1 MVQAAANQ
9 MQTPLIQKSNANN
22 ISNPSSES
30 NSILLSAELNEPPLD
45 KSDFQE
51 LNVAF
56 AALFGN
62 VYYNKDSTEF
72 ARLQLLWAILQE
84 KGYSKGDVKQMM
96 LKFGAGKAFATWKP
110 NEFIDAWEPPKLLS
124 YSEYLAL
131 PQLERKWFVD
141 YETSRGKRWGDS
153 RIIGKRLK
161 RCATGN
167 EPTLSQT
174 VVAAAE
180 IEAARTNRTAT
191 DARWFRQSMRE
202 ANEAAKLRGM
212 LDQSRADRDIAEQL
226 ANGYRNLVVD
236 IGAAFFERMPVTFLR
251 IKNELEETK
260 KEVATVKEICI
271 ALFNS
276 LPSETLPQ
284 SDNDSS
290 KD

>member
-1 MVQAAANQ
+1 

-84 KGYSKGDVKQMM
+84 KGYSKGDV
-96 LKFGAGKAFATWKP
+96 
-110 NEFIDAWEPPKLLS
+110 NDAWEPPKLLS

-191 DARWFRQSMRE
+191 EARWFRQSMRE

-226 ANGYRNLVVD
+226 ANGYRNMVVD